1 MSLCPVVGQPLGG
14 ESLVPFPLEA
24 TPTRATGRVEH
35 IPNNTS
41 CPIEGQRDI
50 PILYERNDFIMT
62 EAAKEAR
69 RAYQRQWRKDN
80 RISIREYQR
89 NWRKQNPM
97 RLMEYQERYW
107 QKRAFEKS
115 FDRAELNVETD

>member
-1 MSLCPVVGQPLGG
+1 MGQPLGG

-24 TPTRATGRVEH
+24 TPTRATDRVEH

-50 PILYERNDFIMT
+50 PILYERNDFTMT

-107 QKRAFEKS
+107 AKRAFEKS
-115 FDRAELNVETD
+115 FDRAELNAETD

>member
-1 MSLCPVVGQPLGG
+1 MGG
-14 ESLVPFPLEA
+14 
-24 TPTRATGRVEH
+24 GRVEH

-50 PILYERNDFIMT
+50 PILYERNDFTMT

-69 RAYQRQWRKDN
+69 RAYQRQWRKDH
-80 RISIREYQR
+80 RISLREYQR

-97 RLMEYQERYW
+97 RLREYQERYW
-107 QKRAFEKS
+107 AKKAFEKS
-115 FDRAELNVETD
+115 FDRAELNAETD

>member
-1 MSLCPVVGQPLGG
+1 MG
-14 ESLVPFPLEA
+14 
-24 TPTRATGRVEH
+24 GRVEY
-35 IPNNTS
+35 IPNNAS

-69 RAYQRQWRKDN
+69 RAYYREYQRRWRKEH
-80 RISIREYQR
+80 RLSIREYQR

-97 RLMEYQERYW
+97 RLREYQERYW

-115 FDRAELNVETD
+115 FDRAELNAETD

>member
-1 MSLCPVVGQPLGG
+1 MRFFLFLIKKVKNKLY
-14 ESLVPFPLEA
+14 
-24 TPTRATGRVEH
+24 
-35 IPNNTS
+35 N
-41 CPIEGQRDI
+41 
-50 PILYERNDFIMT
+50 LYERNDFTMT

-69 RAYQRQWRKDN
+69 RAYQRQWRKDH

-107 QKRAFEKS
+107 AKKAFEKS
-115 FDRAELNVETD
+115 FDRLCRALVEKIKSVLIKKYNR